1 MGFNLIRARRYWY
14 ALSLLVIIPGV
25 IALFLHGLNLGID
38 FTGGNVLEANLGQPA
53 TVAQVRDVLDAQGIA
68 GLAVNSQIQQS
79 SPTYFV
85 IRMPVLTEDQSNAL
99 IGALGKKFGGVT
111 VEQNQ
116 KVGPQIS
123 GELIQRAFLSILAAA
138 VLIVIWV
145 TIRFEFLQGLAAVIA
160 LLHDTLVVTG
170 LFALFR
176 IQVDSSFVAA
186 LLTIIGYSINDT
198 IVIFDR
204 IRENRKNV
212 SRGTELEDL
221 VNLSLW
227 QTIAR
232 SINTVL
238 TVIFV
243 LTALLLVGG
252 TTIKAMVLALLIGV
266 ISGGYSSIFNASPL
280 WVDFKLWERRR
291 RVRRAQEAA

>member
-14 ALSLLVIIPGV
+14 ALSLLVIVPGV
-25 IALFLHGLNLGID
+25 ISLCLHGLNLGID
-38 FTGGNVLEANLGQPA
+38 FTGGNVLQARLGRPA
-53 TVAQVRDVLDAQGIA
+53 SVQQVREVLDAQGIP
-68 GLAVNSQIQQS
+68 GLGANSEIQQYG
-79 SPTYFV
+79 TTGFI
-85 IRMPVLTEDQSNAL
+85 IRMPVLSEDQSNGL
-99 IGALGKKFGGVT
+99 IKALGEKFGGIT
-111 VEQNQ
+111 VDQNQ
-116 KVGPQIS
+116 KVGPVI
-123 GELIQRAFLSILAAA
+123 GRELTENAFLSILVAA

-145 TIRFEFLQGLAAVIA
+145 TIRFEFLQGLAAIIA

-170 LFALFR
+170 LFSLFR

-186 LLTIIGYSINDT
+186 ILTITGYSINDT

-212 SRGTELEDL
+212 GRGMELEDL
-221 VNLSLW
+221 VNVSLW
-227 QTIAR
+227 QTVAR

-243 LTALLLVGG
+243 LAALLLVGG
-252 TTIKAMVLALLIGV
+252 ATIKTMVLALLIGV

-280 WVDFKLWERRR
+280 WVDFKLWEKRR
-291 RVRRAQEAA
+291 RVRRAREAA

>member
-25 IALFLHGLNLGID
+25 ISLFLHGLNLGIE
-38 FTGGNVLEANLGQPA
+38 FTGGNVLQATLGKPA
-53 TVAQVRDVLDAQGIA
+53 SVQEVRNVLGAQGIA
-68 GLAVNSQIQQS
+68 GLAANSQIQQS
-79 SPTYFV
+79 GATGFL
-85 IRMPVLTEDQSNAL
+85 IRMPVLSEEQGNAL
-99 IGALGKKFGGVT
+99 ISSLKAKFGGIT
-111 VEQNQ
+111 VQQDQ

-123 GELIQRAFLSILAAA
+123 GELIRNAILSILAAS

-145 TIRFEFLQGLAAVIA
+145 TIRFEFMQGLAAIIA

-170 LFALFR
+170 LFSLFR

-186 LLTIIGYSINDT
+186 ILTIIGYSINDT

-204 IRENRKNV
+204 IRENRKNIT
-212 SRGTELEDL
+212 RGTELEDL

-227 QTIAR
+227 QTVPR

-252 TTIKAMVLALLIGV
+252 TTIKTMVLALLIGV

-280 WVDFKLWERRR
+280 WVDFKLWDKRR